1 METLYRRIY
10 KVRILTLQTMYFFEF
25 LHFKYFQTFIVVNYI
40 KYFKNLPLLSST
52 ILKIFLNNH
61 ILKWCNLVKWTLK
74 SWLTYRC
81 MLAQFRMRNRGRQQW
96 RLEYESAMYHVPCT
110 MCHVNCPC
118 LTGPLR
124 CVSAGSLQ
132 SCRVAL
138 NGAHF
143 VRHCQLSSGIGSAQK
158 AHGPLKAS
166 PASPTSPR
174 YNPLP

>member
-1 METLYRRIY
+1 MYNDTLRTFPKLYLKETIRWRIFIFKIILYND
-10 KVRILTLQTMYFFEF
+10 LFNMY
-25 LHFKYFQTFIVVNYI
+25 I
-40 KYFKNLPLLSST
+40 
-52 ILKIFLNNH
+52 H
-61 ILKWCNLVKWTLK
+61 ILKRCNLLKLTLK

-81 MLAQFRMRNRGRQQW
+81 MLAQFRTRNRGWQQW
-96 RLEYESAMYHVPCT
+96 RLENESAMYHVPCA

-166 PASPTSPR
+166 PASPTSLHC
-174 YNPLP
+174 NPLP